1 MIERILAPLDG
12 STTAEG
18 VLPHVRRLARAT
30 GAEIILAQ
38 AVPVAGVDGG
48 ESVFR
53 AAAQAATDYLAGIKD
68 RLESGGFRT
77 KVFVR
82 AGGAAETVLGLVAE
96 ARASLL
102 AVATHGRTGA
112 QRLVLG
118 SVAETLLRS
127 TPVPVLAV
135 RPFWTYELQPEGG
148 VESEPIRTILMPV
161 GSGGQS
167 LCVMP
172 AAVEMAR
179 LFKAR
184 VMILHARSPGHDDV
198 SDASITEIAGRF
210 RKEGVEA
217 TTLVEPGNPVD
228 TILEA
233 CRSRAVDLAVLST
246 HGRGGLSRLVLGS
259 VTEEV
264 LRQARVPLLVVR
276 ADPAAKPLWK
286 IADTTKVK
294 RGK

>member
-12 STTAEG
+12 SPTAEA
-18 VLPHVRRLARAT
+18 VLPHVRRLARMT
-30 GAEIILAQ
+30 GSEIVLAQ
-38 AVPVAGVDGG
+38 AVPVSGVDGG

-53 AAAQAATDYLAGIKD
+53 AAAQAGADYLAVVKD
-68 RLESGGFRT
+68 KLESAGFRT
-77 KVFVR
+77 RVFVR
-82 AGGAAETVLGLVAE
+82 AGGAAETVLGLAAE
-96 ARASLL
+96 VRASLL

-135 RPFWTYELQPEGG
+135 RPFWTYDLQPEGG
-148 VESEPIRTILMPV
+148 VESQPIRTILLPV

-167 LCVMP
+167 LSVVP
-172 AAVEMAR
+172 HALEMAR
-179 LFKAR
+179 LFRAR
-184 VMILHARSPGHDDV
+184 VMILHARAPGGENENAV
-198 SDASITEIAGRF
+198 SELAERF
-210 RKEGVEA
+210 RAEGIEA

-233 CRSRAVDLAVLST
+233 CRSRAVDLAVMST

-276 ADPAAKPLWK
+276 ADPSGKAAGKV
-286 IADTTKVK
+286 ADTTRV
-294 RGK
+294 RRPE

>member
-12 STTAEG
+12 SVTAEG

-30 GAEIILAQ
+30 GSEIVLAQ

-48 ESVFR
+48 EALFR
-53 AAAQAATDYLAGIKD
+53 AGVQAATDYLSGIQE
-68 RLESGGFRT
+68 RLQSAGFRT
-77 KVFVR
+77 RCVVR
-82 AGGAAETVLGLVAE
+82 AGGPAETVLGLAAE
-96 ARASLL
+96 LRADIL
-102 AVATHGRTGA
+102 AVATHGKTGA

-135 RPFWTYELQPEGG
+135 RPFWTYDLQPEGG
-148 VESEPIRTILMPV
+148 VESQPIRTILLPV

-172 AAVEMAR
+172 HAVALAK
-179 LFKAR
+179 LFHAR
-184 VMILHARSPGHDDV
+184 VMILHARGASEDV
-198 SDASITEIAGRF
+198 ADASVNEIAERF
-210 RKEGVEA
+210 RHDGIES

-233 CRSRAVDLAVLST
+233 CRSRAVDLAIMST
-246 HGRGGLSRLVLGS
+246 HGRSGLSRLVLGS

-264 LRQARVPLLVVR
+264 LRQARVPLFVVR
-276 ADPAAKPLWK
+276 GDPSAKPLWK
-286 IADTTKVK
+286 VADTTRVK
-294 RGK
+294 RR